1 MKLIQLIPALALLL
15 AATTA
20 HAQEKDKK
28 DKTSIVIDGNGI
40 SINKSDSGKTEVK
53 KEEKVFSIDVAMID
67 IGVNGIQDNTDYTS
81 PAAKAF
87 LNMPNGMKTDNLFS
101 LQNAKSI
108 NVNVYPIMA
117 RLRLLKTG
125 GQKIYLSTG
134 IGLQMYN
141 FRFTKNISYLNNT
154 QPELFLDSTLF
165 TKNKL
170 GLTYLSVPLQ
180 ATFKTKIVEKAWLVY
195 GFGITGGYRI
205 ASWTKQVSG
214 PFGKVKNH
222 DKFNFA
228 DFNSCLTAE
237 IGLDDYFRLYA
248 SYQLTALHENALDQH
263 PFCIGIRLGGM

>member
-117 RLRLLKTG
+117 RLRLHKTAA
-125 GQKIYLSTG
+125 QKINLSTG
-134 IGLQMYN
+134 IE
-141 FRFTKNISYLNNT
+141 KNI
-154 QPELFLDSTLF
+154 
-165 TKNKL
+165 
-170 GLTYLSVPLQ
+170 
-180 ATFKTKIVEKAWLVY
+180 
-195 GFGITGGYRI
+195 
-205 ASWTKQVSG
+205 
-214 PFGKVKNH
+214 
-222 DKFNFA
+222 
-228 DFNSCLTAE
+228 
-237 IGLDDYFRLYA
+237 
-248 SYQLTALHENALDQH
+248 
-263 PFCIGIRLGGM
+263 